1 MSVRAAERWPVTP
14 APGRYLCLSVDVQGY
29 SSHDDFRQSTIQD
42 DLIAVL
48 ERAAGRAG
56 LDRGRWIRQAKGDE
70 ELALIPAGDRPDRVV
85 GEFCLELDAALRRHN
100 SARTGGPRLRL
111 RLAMDEG
118 MVSQARNGFAG
129 RTVVAVSRLVSSAV
143 SREAL
148 RRHPE
153 ADLVIVLSDRVYADW
168 VCSGRSTVRADLFR
182 QVVVTEKEYTAVAWL
197 WLPAAGRPSTAAP
210 EAATG
215 PAPAP
220 SRYPRRARLAP
231 AVLATLPACVLG
243 LFCLPAAGLSS
254 GAVAIL
260 AGVGTLPLL
269 AAQIARDHGRRIQA
283 GLFRQWGGRPT
294 ELMLRWHGAGSPHVV
309 ARRHQLIAQHLGFAL
324 PDEKEELDDPERAEE
339 QYAAAV
345 AALRERTR
353 DTSRFPLVMA
363 ENITYGFWRNMYAS
377 RVAAVVICGL
387 CGVATVLLGRFTP
400 AVLTG
405 PQIAGLL
412 ILDVSAVIGWL
423 VFCRPATVRRA
434 AEAYGNQLFASLETL
449 RS

>member
-1 MSVRAAERWPVTP
+1 VTP
-14 APGRYLCLSVDVQGY
+14 TPGHYLCLSVDVQGY
-29 SSHDDFRQSTIQD
+29 SGHDDARQSTIQS
-42 DLIAVL
+42 DLLAVL

-70 ELALIPAGDRPDRVV
+70 ELALVPAGEHLERVV

-100 SARTGGPRLRL
+100 SARAGGPRLRL

-118 MVSQARNGFAG
+118 MVSQAPNGFAG
-129 RTVVAVSRLVSSAV
+129 RAVVAVSRLVSSAA

-148 RRHPE
+148 RHRPE

-168 VCSGRSTVRADLFR
+168 VCSGRSAVRADLFR
-182 QVVVTEKEYTAVAWL
+182 QVVVTVKEYTAVAWL
-197 WLPAAGRPSTAAP
+197 WLPAAGPPAAAAP

-215 PAPAP
+215 PALSPL
-220 SRYPRRARLAP
+220 RYSRRARLAP

-243 LFCLPAAGLSS
+243 LFCLPAAGLNG
-254 GAVAIL
+254 GAAAIL
-260 AGVGTLPLL
+260 AGVLTLPLL

-283 GLFRQWGGRPT
+283 ELFRQWGGRPT
-294 ELMLRWHGAGSPHVV
+294 ELMLRWHGAGSPPVV
-309 ARRHQLIAQHLGFAL
+309 ARRHQLIAQHLGFPL
-324 PDEKEELDDPERAEE
+324 PDEKEELDDPERADE

-353 DTSRFPLVMA
+353 DASRFPLVMA

-377 RVAAVVICGL
+377 RVAAVVICVL
-387 CGVATVLLGRFTP
+387 CGVAAVLLGSFAP

-405 PQIAGLL
+405 SQAAGLL
-412 ILDVSAVIGWL
+412 VFDVGALFGWL